1 MERHK
6 YLEYQYKI
14 DYRVMEEIWGASMAP
29 PATDHIDDLYFI
41 FRERVGLEHYLM
53 FDEDGRMDNPDG
65 CYYFNDIDELV
76 FQEAREEEK
85 ALMRI
90 KIKENMVP
98 RETVL

>member
-29 PATDHIDDLYFI
+29 PATDH
-41 FRERVGLEHYLM
+41 LEHYLM